1 MKRTLAVSLL
11 ALLSFAAGARAD
23 DIKKPEPMPMDSALK
38 ARMKGSMAG
47 IVTSVEIGGQSM
59 ILKAV
64 MTDADG
70 TVLMDH
76 FGTPVMMGTD
86 GKAMD
91 SNAMRGQRWT
101 VRWDD
106 KTQVEGG
113 APDLRTLIHFKATEK
128 DGKMWASWMHVMKMD
143 ALTGR

>member
-1 MKRTLAVSLL
+1 LKRTLAVSLL

-23 DIKKPEPMPMDSALK
+23 DIKKPEPIPMDSALK
-38 ARMKGSMAG
+38 AKMKGSTAG

>member
-23 DIKKPEPMPMDSALK
+23 DIKKPEPIPMDSALK
-38 ARMKGSMAG
+38 AKMKGSTAG

>member
-1 MKRTLAVSLL
+1 MKRTFAVSLI
-11 ALLSFAAGARAD
+11 ALLSFAVGARAD
-23 DIKKPEPMPMDSALK
+23 DTKKPEPMPMDSAMK
-38 ARMKGSMAG
+38 AKMKGSMAG
-47 IVTSVEIGGQSM
+47 IVTSVDTSGQSV

-128 DGKMWASWMHVMKMD
+128 DGKMWASWVHVTKMD
-143 ALTGR
+143 AIK